1 MWSRGPSPRRP
12 NDSSRNHRKM
22 RRSRGDEVADFWS
35 ETVPWE
41 PKSHE
46 IDPDAPT
53 RPSGIHRV
61 VQNETVESMRS
72 HESPFRIDAFVGR
85 IVFILVAFALVVPVA
100 WSTRRTADDTSAV
113 PRGQAALVTPVS
125 GGITPNELN
134 ELAST
139 STSQLPSVVPSA
151 VPESTTSEV
160 STVNPT
166 ERVSAKVAT
175 TVNSEAPTTAPVA
188 TTSATPSTLTC
199 GSSYVVR
206 AGDSWTLIADRASI
220 PTRVLLEH
228 NGAAARDM
236 LYPGD
241 ELCLPQGVRVVI
253 PATTVAPSTTSAPP
267 VTAVPT
273 TTVAISPS
281 PSNSEVER
289 IIRAIWP
296 DELEERALKIAWRES
311 NYQAD
316 ADNGWCC
323 VGLFQ
328 IYWTIHQTWLGSVG
342 VTSRAQLF
350 DAEANTRAALA
361 LYERS
366 LAQRGD
372 GWHPWCFGSYLQTEA
387 CTGL

>member
-1 MWSRGPSPRRP
+1 
-12 NDSSRNHRKM
+12 M

-53 RPSGIHRV
+53 RPSGLQRV

-72 HESPFRIDAFVGR
+72 RRSSFRIDPFVGR
-85 IVFILVAFALVVPVA
+85 MVFILVAFALVVPVA

-125 GGITPNELN
+125 GDITPNELN

-139 STSQLPSVVPSA
+139 STSHFPSVVPSS

-175 TVNSEAPTTAPVA
+175 TVNSEVPTTAPVA
-188 TTSATPSTLTC
+188 TTSATPSTFTC

-206 AGDSWTLIADRASI
+206 VGDSWTLIADRASI

-236 LYPGD
+236 LFPGD

-267 VTAVPT
+267 VTAAPT
-273 TTVAISPS
+273 TSVVIPPS

-296 DELEERALKIAWRES
+296 DDLEERALKIAWRES
-311 NYQAD
+311 SYRAD

-323 VGLFQ
+323 IGLFQ

-372 GWHPWCFGSYLQTEA
+372 GWHPWCYGSYLQTEA
-387 CTGL
+387 CAGP

>member
-1 MWSRGPSPRRP
+1 MWSRNSSPCRP
-12 NDSSRNHRKM
+12 NDSSRNRRKG
-22 RRSRGDEVADFWS
+22 RRLRGDEAAEFWS
-35 ETVPWE
+35 EAVPWE

-46 IDPDAPT
+46 IDHDAPT
-53 RPSGIHRV
+53 RPSGIYRV
-61 VQNETVESMRS
+61 VQNEAVESMRS
-72 HESPFRIDAFVGR
+72 RWLSFRIDPFVR
-85 IVFILVAFALVVPVA
+85 RMVLILVAFALVVPVA
-100 WSTRRTADDTSAV
+100 WSTRRTGDDTSAMS
-113 PRGQAALVTPVS
+113 RSEAALVTPAS
-125 GGITPNELN
+125 GDITPNDLN
-134 ELAST
+134 QMAST
-139 STSQLPSVVPSA
+139 STSQLPTLVLSSVLESST
-151 VPESTTSEV
+151 PEASTA
-160 STVNPT
+160 NPT
-166 ERVSAKVAT
+166 DRVSVKVAT
-175 TVNSEAPTTAPVA
+175 TAKSETPTPTTESSEALSIP
-188 TTSATPSTLTC
+188 TC

-206 AGDSWTLIADRASI
+206 AGDAWTLIADRASI
-220 PTRVLLEH
+220 PTRTLLEH

-253 PATTVAPSTTSAPP
+253 PASTVAPSTTSAPS
-267 VTAVPT
+267 VTAAPT
-273 TTVAISPS
+273 TTVAIPPS

-296 DELEERALKIAWRES
+296 DDLEERALKIAWRES

-328 IYWTIHQTWLGSVG
+328 IYWTIHQTWLGSIG
-342 VTSRAQLF
+342 VTSRAPLF
-350 DAEANTRAALA
+350 DAEINTRAALA

-387 CTGL
+387 CAGL

>member
-12 NDSSRNHRKM
+12 NDGSRNHRKM
-22 RRSRGDEVADFWS
+22 RRARGDEAADFWS

-53 RPSGIHRV
+53 RPSGIQRV

-72 HESPFRIDAFVGR
+72 HESPFRIDPFVGR
-85 IVFILVAFALVVPVA
+85 IVLILVAFALVVPVA

-113 PRGQAALVTPVS
+113 PRGQAALVAPVS
-125 GGITPNELN
+125 GDITPNELN

-139 STSQLPSVVPSA
+139 SASQLPSVVPSA

-166 ERVSAKVAT
+166 ERVSAKGAT
-175 TVNSEAPTTAPVA
+175 TVNSETPTKASVA
-188 TTSATPSTLTC
+188 TTSATPLTLTC

-241 ELCLPQGVRVVI
+241 ELCLPQGVRVVT
-253 PATTVAPSTTSAPP
+253 PATTVASSTTSAPP
-267 VTAVPT
+267 VNAAPT
-273 TTVAISPS
+273 TSVVIPPS
-281 PSNSEVER
+281 SSNAEVER

-296 DELEERALKIAWRES
+296 DALEERALKIAWRES
-311 NYQAD
+311 RYQAD

-342 VTSRAQLF
+342 VTSRPQLF

-387 CTGL
+387 CAGL

>member
-1 MWSRGPSPRRP
+1 MWSRSSSPRRP
-12 NDSSRNHRKM
+12 NDSSRNHRKT
-22 RRSRGDEVADFWS
+22 RRSRGDKAADFWS
-35 ETVPWE
+35 ETAPWE

-61 VQNETVESMRS
+61 AQNETVASMRS
-72 HESPFRIDAFVGR
+72 RGSSFRIDPFVSR
-85 IVFILVAFALVVPVA
+85 VVLILVAFALVVPVA
-100 WSTRRTADDTSAV
+100 WSNRRTSDDTSAIS
-113 PRGQAALVTPVS
+113 RSQAALVTSVS
-125 GGITPNELN
+125 GDIAPNELN

-139 STSQLPSVVPSA
+139 ATSQLPSVAPSSL
-151 VPESTTSEV
+151 PESSNPEV
-160 STVNPT
+160 STEEPT
-166 ERVSAKVAT
+166 ERVSTKVAT
-175 TVNSEAPTTAPVA
+175 TVKSETLTSAPV
-188 TTSATPSTLTC
+188 TNTSAAPSTLTC

-220 PTRVLLEH
+220 PTRTLLEH
-228 NGAAARDM
+228 NEAAARDT
-236 LYPGD
+236 LYPAD

-267 VTAVPT
+267 ITAAPT
-273 TTVAISPS
+273 TTVAIPPS
-281 PSNSEVER
+281 PSNSEIER

-296 DELEERALKIAWRES
+296 DDLEERALKIAWRES

-328 IYWTIHQTWLGSVG
+328 IYWTVHQTWLRSIG
-342 VTSRAQLF
+342 VTSRDQLF
-350 DAEANTRAALA
+350 AAEVNTRAALT

-366 LAQRGD
+366 LTQRGD
-372 GWHPWCFGSYLQTEA
+372 GWDPWCYGSYLQTDA
-387 CTGL
+387 CDGL

>member
-53 RPSGIHRV
+53 RPSGLQRV

-72 HESPFRIDAFVGR
+72 RRSSFRIDPFVGR
-85 IVFILVAFALVVPVA
+85 MVFILVAFALVVPVA

-125 GGITPNELN
+125 GDITPNELN
-134 ELAST
+134 ELASN
-139 STSQLPSVVPSA
+139 STSQLPSVVPPA

-166 ERVSAKVAT
+166 ERVSAKVVT
-175 TVNSEAPTTAPVA
+175 TVNSETPTTASVA
-188 TTSATPSTLTC
+188 ATSATPSTLTC

-206 AGDSWTLIADRASI
+206 AGDSWTLIADWASI

-236 LYPGD
+236 LFPGD

-267 VTAVPT
+267 VTAAPT
-273 TTVAISPS
+273 TSVVIPPS

-296 DELEERALKIAWRES
+296 DDLEERALKIAWRES
-311 NYQAD
+311 NYRAD

-323 VGLFQ
+323 IGLFQ

-372 GWHPWCFGSYLQTEA
+372 GWHPWCYGSYLQTEA
-387 CTGL
+387 CAGP

>member
-1 MWSRGPSPRRP
+1 MWSRGPSPCRP
-12 NDSSRNHRKM
+12 NDGSRNHRKM
-22 RRSRGDEVADFWS
+22 RRSRGDELDDFWS

-53 RPSGIHRV
+53 RPSGIQRV
-61 VQNETVESMRS
+61 VQNETLESMRS
-72 HESPFRIDAFVGR
+72 HGSPFRIDPFVGR
-85 IVFILVAFALVVPVA
+85 IVLILVAFALVVPVA
-100 WSTRRTADDTSAV
+100 WSTRRTADDTSGV

-125 GGITPNELN
+125 GDITPNELN

-151 VPESTTSEV
+151 VPESTTAEV

-166 ERVSAKVAT
+166 ERVSAKVVT
-175 TVNSEAPTTAPVA
+175 MVNSETPTTAPVA

-253 PATTVAPSTTSAPP
+253 PATTIAPSTTSAPP
-267 VTAVPT
+267 LTAAPT
-273 TTVAISPS
+273 TTVVIPPS
-281 PSNSEVER
+281 PSNAEVER

-296 DELEERALKIAWRES
+296 DDLEERALKIARRES

-316 ADNGWCC
+316 ADNDWCC

-372 GWHPWCFGSYLQTEA
+372 GWHPWCYGSYLQTEA
-387 CTGL
+387 CAGL

>member
-22 RRSRGDEVADFWS
+22 RRSRGDEVADFWT

-61 VQNETVESMRS
+61 VQNESVESMCS
-72 HESPFRIDAFVGR
+72 HGSPFRIDPFVGR
-85 IVFILVAFALVVPVA
+85 IVLILVAFALVVPVA

-113 PRGQAALVTPVS
+113 PRGQAALVAPVS
-125 GGITPNELN
+125 GDITPTELN
-134 ELAST
+134 ELTST
-139 STSQLPSVVPSA
+139 STSQLPSVVPPA
-151 VPESTTSEV
+151 VPESTTPEV
-160 STVNPT
+160 ATVNPT
-166 ERVSAKVAT
+166 ERVSTKVAT
-175 TVNSEAPTTAPVA
+175 MVNSKASTTAPVA
-188 TTSATPSTLTC
+188 TTSATLTC

-220 PTRVLLEH
+220 PTRTLLEH

-241 ELCLPQGVRVVI
+241 ELCLPQGVRVAI
-253 PATTVAPSTTSAPP
+253 PATTIAPSTTSAPS
-267 VTAVPT
+267 VTDAPA
-273 TTVAISPS
+273 TTVAIPPS
-281 PSNSEVER
+281 PSNAEVER

-296 DELEERALKIAWRES
+296 DDLEERALKFAWRES

-342 VTSRAQLF
+342 VTSRVQLF
-350 DAEANTRAALA
+350 DAETNTRAALA

-366 LAQRGD
+366 LSQRGD
-372 GWHPWCFGSYLQTEA
+372 GWHPWCFGSYLETEA
-387 CTGL
+387 CAGL

>member
-1 MWSRGPSPRRP
+1 MWSRGPSPRRS
-12 NDSSRNHRKM
+12 NDSFRNHRKM
-22 RRSRGDEVADFWS
+22 RKLRGDEVADFWS
-35 ETVPWE
+35 EGVPWE

-46 IDPDAPT
+46 IDPDAST

-72 HESPFRIDAFVGR
+72 RGSLFRIDPFVSR
-85 IVFILVAFALVVPVA
+85 IVLILVAFALMVPVA

-113 PRGQAALVTPVS
+113 SRGQAALVTPVS
-125 GGITPNELN
+125 DDITPTELN
-134 ELAST
+134 ELMST
-139 STSQLPSVVPSA
+139 STSQLPSVVP
-151 VPESTTSEV
+151 ESSTPEV
-160 STVNPT
+160 STVDPT

-175 TVNSEAPTTAPVA
+175 TVNSETPTTAPVA
-188 TTSATPSTLTC
+188 NTSATPSTLTC

-236 LYPGD
+236 LYSGD

-253 PATTVAPSTTSAPP
+253 PAATVAPTTTSVPP
-267 VTAVPT
+267 VTVAPT
-273 TTVAISPS
+273 TTVVNPPS

-296 DELEERALKIAWRES
+296 DDLEERALKIAWRES
-311 NYQAD
+311 NYQED

-350 DAEANTRAALA
+350 DAEINTRAALA

-387 CTGL
+387 CAGL